1 MIETQQLIDLV
12 LPAVAEF
19 GADLYDLEQLT
30 GTVRVLVDKPG
41 GIDTDTLGKVT
52 RALSSLL
59 DEVDTSADRYVLEV
73 SSPGIE
79 RPLRLQRHFE
89 AAIGSTVKIK
99 TVAGTEGARR
109 VEGVLVTADDAG
121 FTIDLDDGSRQFA
134 YDEIERANIVFDWG
148 SAGVQTANNH
158 GGPKTRK
165 VAKA

>member
-1 MIETQQLIDLV
+1 MIESEQLIDLV
-12 LPAVAEF
+12 LPVVAEL
-19 GADLYDLEQLT
+19 GADLYDLELLT

-52 RALSSLL
+52 RVVSSLL
-59 DEVDTSADRYVLEV
+59 DDVDPSTDRYLLEV

-99 TVAGTEGARR
+99 TVPGVEGARR
-109 VEGVLVTADDAG
+109 VEGVLVAADDAG
-121 FTIDLDDGSRQFA
+121 CTVVLDDGSRQFA

-148 SAGVQTANNH
+148 SAGVRTANNH
-158 GGPKTRK
+158 GGSKTRK